1 MKLLMKNWKI
11 ILFSFLSFTIL
22 GVLFIHK
29 FPTMAFQLSGY
40 DSVLPWHFH
49 TPIEA
54 IHGTIRHTFLS
65 ILLAPF
71 NLLYNIFDSNWF
83 IVIFL
88 SSLATLSFLY
98 MYRILREVI
107 ELTPFESILY
117 SIFLFSFGHI
127 LLMAVLPETYPISLC
142 LLLISVYY
150 TGSFLKNKDKYKFYK
165 IFILFMLTAGTTT
178 TNGIKIL
185 ISILFVKM
193 PIKKRILQIFIAGS
207 LFALSGSAVYLVSNK
222 IKAHYAITANIK
234 DSTKNDSNTHT
245 PGSLQFIDKTS
256 PIIETIKEN
265 FIGETILF
273 HDAEFKD
280 VYHGRN
286 VIKKYTSISDNIV
299 IYSIIFI
306 FIVSAIINR
315 KNKFV
320 QYLLCCWCV
329 DIFIHLICRFGLNE
343 CYIFGSHWLYII
355 PIVIAVLAKQTRGYT
370 HHFLNMYIVLA
381 TLFIGYNNLSK
392 LTHYLLS

>member
-1 MKLLMKNWKI
+1 MKNWKI

-22 GVLFIHK
+22 GVLFIYK
-29 FPTMAFQLSGY
+29 FPTMNFKLSGY
-40 DSVLPWHFH
+40 DCVLPLHFH

-54 IHGTIRHTFLS
+54 IHGTIRHPFLS

-71 NLLYNIFDSNWF
+71 NLLYNIFDNDWF

-88 SSLATLSFLY
+88 SSLATISFLY
-98 MYRILREVI
+98 MYKILREII
-107 ELTPFESILY
+107 ELTPAESILY

-150 TGSFLKNKDKYKFYK
+150 TGSFLKNKDKYKLYK
-165 IFILFMLTAGTTT
+165 ILILFMLTAGTTT

-185 ISILFVKM
+185 ISILFAKI
-193 PIKKRILQIFIAGS
+193 PIKKRILHIFLAGG
-207 LFALSGSAVYLVSNK
+207 LFAVSGSAVYLVSNK
-222 IKAHYAITANIK
+222 IKAHYATAANIEKTTK
-234 DSTKNDSNTHT
+234 DNSNTLT
-245 PGSLQFIDKTS
+245 PQSFQFIDNETPLIKS
-256 PIIETIKEN
+256 IIEN
-265 FIGETILF
+265 FSGEAILF
-273 HDAEFKD
+273 HDAKFKD

-286 VIKKYTSISDNIV
+286 VIEKYTSISDYIV

-306 FIVSAIINR
+306 FVVSAIINR

-320 QYLLCCWCV
+320 QYLLSCWCV

-343 CYIFGSHWLYII
+343 CYIFSSHWLYII
-355 PIVIAVLAKQTRGYT
+355 PIVIAVLAKRTRGYA
-370 HHFLNMYIVLA
+370 HHFLNTYIVLA

-392 LTHYLLS
+392 LIHYLLS